1 VCLVPAGA
9 SAPCAR
15 VGFGGPGAVTL
26 TSSHAT
32 RLLPGAIAMLTA
44 CGQALWPALLL
55 AAAACHGAS
64 AFTSAPPFTTALLH
78 RAHFAAR
85 QHGAER
91 RRGRSALSMVQ
102 TPPRASV
109 SIKELSKQMKTARLD
124 MAAQRCPRAQW
135 RGAMQLRG
143 GGSSEGDE
151 LGGVVAASGWF
162 PACMH
167 PLVSEDVLLPALLP
181 AAVFLP

>member
-1 VCLVPAGA
+1 M
-9 SAPCAR
+9 
-15 VGFGGPGAVTL
+15 TL